1 MGDSK
6 ISSKGDAYNNASLP
20 QETRWILNK
29 PSNFV
34 PMELVKE
41 VQTKPPISGRKK

>member
-6 ISSKGDAYNNASLP
+6 ISSKGGAYNNASLP
-20 QETRWILNK
+20 QGRRWILNK

-34 PMELVKE
+34 PMELEKE